1 MIIIDSAFK
10 SLAEYLSDGKGYEV
24 SRPAVCPWVSC
35 GESNCFWKHTAYSRD
50 VLDNEE
56 PVSLTIQRFKCRYC
70 GLVVSYLFSFLVP
83 YRRYSATVVAGSAEL
98 YATAPVLKALASYRK
113 IADNVGCARMSVF
126 RWVESLGTKSQGLR
140 SQVQKE
146 FMLAGRAWQTL
157 SAVPEEGKSPSAGRA
172 KSTEKE
178 KRLNELFG
186 LVEISKVFFCSVE
199 SVLEKLHTYFLKNVE
214 SPQLIL
220 CGRTISNWTQ
230 QKLGHVLR

>member
-1 MIIIDSAFK
+1 MMIIDFAFK

-24 SRPAVCPWVSC
+24 PRPDVCPLPLCS
-35 GESNCFWKHTAYSRD
+35 ESNCFWKHTAYSRYVIENE
-50 VLDNEE
+50 VL
-56 PVSLTIQRFKCRYC
+56 VSLTIPRFRCRYC

-83 YRRYSATVVAGSAEL
+83 YRRYSATVVADSADL
-98 YATAPVLKALASYRK
+98 YATAPVSKALASYRK

-157 SAVPEEGKSPSAGRA
+157 STVSEEGKSPSAGRA
-172 KSTEKE
+172 KSTEKK

-186 LVEISKVFFCSVE
+186 LVEISKVFFFSVK

-220 CGRTISNWTQ
+220 SGRTISNWTQ